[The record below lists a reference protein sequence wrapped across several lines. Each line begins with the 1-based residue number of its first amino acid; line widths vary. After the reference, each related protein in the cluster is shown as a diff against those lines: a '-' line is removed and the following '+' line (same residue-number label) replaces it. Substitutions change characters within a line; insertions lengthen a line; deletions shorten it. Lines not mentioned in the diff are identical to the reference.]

1 MSRQRQRWI
10 ERWEK
15 GLREQLWVLLRN
27 GWTANGAFRR
37 WYSWMLHSPANTS
50 LAPFS
55 LFPTSL
61 SNSLSPFSLSL
72 SFWFIHLPLSQCPLT
87 LPCNILNCKNPL
99 NPMVSI
105 RECSRVY
112 VFISAYASASLSFC
126 SEFVWVTGRKQGN
139 NSAEWR
145 FYRQFK
151 AINSFDYC
159 SHLAW
164 QCPSLAFTICN

>member
-1 MSRQRQRWI
+1 MAGLLT
-10 ERWEK
+10 ERSD
-15 GLREQLWVLLRN
+15 G
-27 GWTANGAFRR
+27 GTAECFTAQQTQA
-37 WYSWMLHSPANTS
+37 WP
-50 LAPFS
+50 P
-55 LFPTSL
+55 SL
-61 SNSLSPFSLSL
+61 SSPQVYLIPSLPSLSL

-145 FYRQFK
+145 SYRQFK

-164 QCPSLAFTICN
+164 QCPSLAFTICNYNYFIILIIITLLAQQH